1 VKAIES
7 KNKDDDVQW
16 LMYWV
21 VFAVFSIAEFFS
33 DFLVGWVPFYWLAK
47 VGWILFTLRVPELS

>member
-33 DFLVGWVPFYWLAK
+33 DLLVGWVPFYWLAK
-47 VGWILFTLRVPELS
+47 VGGIMFTLREPEL